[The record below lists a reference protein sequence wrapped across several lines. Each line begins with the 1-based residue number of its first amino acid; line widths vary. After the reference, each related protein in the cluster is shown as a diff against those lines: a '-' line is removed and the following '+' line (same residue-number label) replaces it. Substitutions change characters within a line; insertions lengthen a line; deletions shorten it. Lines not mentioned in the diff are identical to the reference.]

1 MAYGVGAAI
10 THVSLFVAFILMLI
24 TTLSVPIIKSVWLMR
39 ANVKVGTSFLSAKD
53 TITFGVW
60 GLCFGGGEASFLG
73 FHGQA
78 DSDCTKPKLGY
89 STEFSSNPH
98 VKNLLKGSAA
108 KTLVFHPLA
117 TAFIFLALV
126 ASLIAHHQSQR
137 LSTPRKHKLFS
148 IFELVTNSLASLCT
162 TLAFT
167 LDITAASKAKN
178 AAKDSDGIVSV
189 TYGNTCWLSL
199 VAALLIWA
207 AKIMSCL
214 AVRKRRQRAA
224 KERAISERY

>member
-10 THVSLFVAFILMLI
+10 THVSLFVAFIRASEHAESTSKEATDVADDISKIVMLI

-89 STEFSSNPH
+89 STEFS
-98 VKNLLKGSAA
+98 
-108 KTLVFHPLA
+108 
-117 TAFIFLALV
+117 
-126 ASLIAHHQSQR
+126 
-137 LSTPRKHKLFS
+137 
-148 IFELVTNSLASLCT
+148 
-162 TLAFT
+162 
-167 LDITAASKAKN
+167 
-178 AAKDSDGIVSV
+178 
-189 TYGNTCWLSL
+189 
-199 VAALLIWA
+199 
-207 AKIMSCL
+207 
-214 AVRKRRQRAA
+214 
-224 KERAISERY
+224 